1 MRARA
6 AMGGQLHPRNSR
18 LKGARLGV
26 VLKKPQPAIV
36 GGGRNAAEGEG
47 KPQGG
52 GGAAVD
58 TSQTAM
64 SLSQLHPG

>member
-1 MRARA
+1 
-6 AMGGQLHPRNSR
+6 L
-18 LKGARLGV
+18 
-26 VLKKPQPAIV
+26 
-36 GGGRNAAEGEG
+36 GGGGSIAAVGEG